1 MFLKVLIFT
10 GKKEET
16 ILGEIFSTFLDN
28 LQILKFTDVLD
39 IIIVAF
45 CIYSVIKFVRE
56 TRAVNLIKGIVLI
69 FVITQLSG
77 WLNLNSINFILESTL
92 QVGLIAIII
101 VFQPELRRALE
112 KMGNSNISRIISD
125 NDTEGMTY
133 ADDII
138 EAVYNLS
145 HRKTGA
151 LIVLER
157 ETKLSD
163 IMGSGIK
170 MDAAVTRELIEN
182 IFVPNTPLHDGAVI
196 ISDDKIKAAAC
207 VLPLSNT
214 TEIASGYGT
223 RHRAA
228 IGVSEV
234 ADCIA
239 IVVSEET
246 GKVSV
251 AENGV
256 LNSDLSESEL
266 KNILSFTA
274 NNNTSYVKTTKEKLL
289 DWLVN
294 KK

>member
-1 MFLKVLIFT
+1 MREVFTVFLN
-10 GKKEET
+10 
-16 ILGEIFSTFLDN
+16 N
-28 LQILKFTDVLD
+28 LQTIRFRDILD
-39 IIIVAF
+39 ILIVAF
-45 CIYSVIKFVRE
+45 GIYNVIKLVRE
-56 TRAVNLIKGIVLI
+56 TRAVNLIKGIVII

-77 WLNLNSINFILESTL
+77 WLKLNSINFILESTL

-112 KMGNSNISRIISD
+112 KMGNSNISKIISD
-125 NDTEGMTY
+125 NDTENVTY
-133 ADDII
+133 MDDII
-138 EAVYNLS
+138 EAAYNLS
-145 HRKTGA
+145 QRKTGA
-151 LIVLER
+151 LIVVER

-246 GKVSV
+246 GRVSV
-251 AENGV
+251 AENGE
-256 LNSDLSESEL
+256 LKSNLSESEL
-266 KNILSFTA
+266 KEILSFDT
-274 NNNTSYVKTTKEKLL
+274 NNNANYVKTTKGKIL